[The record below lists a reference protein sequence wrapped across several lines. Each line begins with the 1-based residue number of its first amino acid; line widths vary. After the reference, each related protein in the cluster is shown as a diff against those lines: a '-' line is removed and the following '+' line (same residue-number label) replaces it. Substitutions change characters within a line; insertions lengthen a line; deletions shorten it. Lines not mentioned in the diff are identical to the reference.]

1 MMSLDYLYYMGVLL
15 CFHYTRTELRVR
27 EVLEMPVKK
36 KEFTFDEL
44 EIEARQASGLEKL
57 PFESIL
63 SKAFRKF
70 RHFGL
75 DQSIW
80 TEEQTEEFM
89 DHVEELGGGMQD
101 QMMALV
107 PPCIL
112 NEGFDINSLTIEEL
126 REIFLFVRGGDVGD
140 EDGAAPLDQ

>member
-1 MMSLDYLYYMGVLL
+1 MIVGVLL
-15 CFHYTRTELRVR
+15 CFHYPRAELRVR

-75 DQSIW
+75 DQSTW

-101 QMMALV
+101 QMMA
-107 PPCIL
+107 
-112 NEGFDINSLTIEEL
+112 LTIEEL